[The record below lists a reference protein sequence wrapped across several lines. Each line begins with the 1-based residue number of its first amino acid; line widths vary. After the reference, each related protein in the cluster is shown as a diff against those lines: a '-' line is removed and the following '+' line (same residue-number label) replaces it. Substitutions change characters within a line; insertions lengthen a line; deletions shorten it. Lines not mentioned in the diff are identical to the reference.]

1 MRALFVNLLL
11 VLLLYSSCVTQ
22 EPAPTPQQ
30 DSLVQSTA
38 NDSFPLKQQVN
49 GTTYSIF
56 YSGDR
61 SFSITSARPARDD
74 KKISFCI
81 AGAFTLLENGEI
93 DGLYI
98 VNGKIL
104 RAKANH
110 HIGGGLLVQNGKIS
124 ILKTNDGKLLTP
136 LWADSIAKLNASFFQ
151 QIQLVRNDSALRFG
165 KDKAL
170 FQRRAIVIFKDGKT
184 AVVESKEAILL
195 QRFADDLAQLGA
207 KDALYTDMGGWDE
220 GFYRDANGV
229 ARTMGLMRT
238 DTRRQSNWVVM
249 E

>member
-11 VLLLYSSCVTQ
+11 VLLLSSSCVTQ
-22 EPAPTPQQ
+22 EPAPPQQ
-30 DSLVQSTA
+30 DSVVQSTSS
-38 NDSFPLKQQVN
+38 DSFPLKQQVN
-49 GTTYSIF
+49 GTTYSVF

-61 SFSITSARPARDD
+61 FFGITSARPARDD
-74 KKISFCI
+74 KKISLCI

-98 VNGKIL
+98 EHGKIL

-110 HIGGGLLVQNGKIS
+110 HLGGGLLVLDGKIS
-124 ILKTNDGKLLTP
+124 ILKTNDGKRLTSS
-136 LWADSIAKLNASFFQ
+136 WADSVAKLNASFFQ

-165 KDKAL
+165 KDKAF

-229 ARTMGLMRT
+229 VRTMGLMRT